1 MSLSSVSTLKLT
13 SPHLAASTG
22 AAVVVVEVE
31 MEVTS
36 SVLQH
41 TPALRVSARRH
52 RVGKYL
58 CTQTQS
64 L

>member
-13 SPHLAASTG
+13 SPHLGASTG
-22 AAVVVVEVE
+22 AAVVVVV
-31 MEVTS
+31 VTS

-41 TPALRVSARRH
+41 APALLVSARRH

-58 CTQTQS
+58 HKHKVIT
-64 L
+64 

>member
-13 SPHLAASTG
+13 SPHLGASTG
-22 AAVVVVEVE
+22 AAVVEVAA
-31 MEVTS
+31 S

-52 RVGKYL
+52 SVGKYL
-58 CTQTQS
+58 HRVIS
-64 L
+64 

>member
-13 SPHLAASTG
+13 SPHLGASTG
-22 AAVVVVEVE
+22 AAVVEVVV
-31 MEVTS
+31 VAS

-52 RVGKYL
+52 SVGKYL
-58 CTQTQS
+58 HRVIS
-64 L
+64 

>member
-13 SPHLAASTG
+13 SPHLGASTG
-22 AAVVVVEVE
+22 AAVVEVA
-31 MEVTS
+31 S

-52 RVGKYL
+52 SVGKYL
-58 CTQTQS
+58 HRVIS
-64 L
+64 